1 MEIVLTR
8 HLRNEADNNGV
19 PEHVQGM
26 RIRGDRQYVREAVQ
40 GSLERLG
47 VDCIDLYY
55 QHRIDRTVP
64 IEETWSELK
73 VCMSVF
79 LIYRHPRCQATI

>member
-1 MEIVLTR
+1 M
-8 HLRNEADNNGV
+8 
-19 PEHVQGM
+19 Q
-26 RIRGDRQYVREAVQ
+26 IRGDRQYVREAVQ

-73 VCMSVF
+73 VYMPVLLMHSH
-79 LIYRHPRCQATI
+79 HPSRGTPPVRRVHLTELHISLSASHS